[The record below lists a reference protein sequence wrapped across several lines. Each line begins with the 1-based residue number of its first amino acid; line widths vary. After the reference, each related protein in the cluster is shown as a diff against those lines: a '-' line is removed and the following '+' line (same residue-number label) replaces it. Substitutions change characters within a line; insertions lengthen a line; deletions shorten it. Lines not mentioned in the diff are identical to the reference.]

1 MLLNVFPFY
10 VYQIIV
16 TNVNIKKK
24 IYYNPLQIYRE
35 MKCTEG
41 RLGARVE
48 AAPLDVDGVG
58 SECLNVDG
66 RLVSDSCLEIAGV
79 SSCREHR

>member
-1 MLLNVFPFY
+1 
-10 VYQIIV
+10 
-16 TNVNIKKK
+16 
-24 IYYNPLQIYRE
+24 

-48 AAPLDVDGVG
+48 AAPLDVDGVA

-66 RLVSDSCLEIAGV
+66 RPASDSCLEIVGV
-79 SSCREHR
+79 SSYSEHR